1 MKWLLEITAPSE
13 LQHVEGVGENSK
25 PGILWEKR
33 NPWEALRQPVFQ
45 ICLCLKARQSS
56 LKNANYRL
64 VENGEVLKPTDSLWD
79 SDLPLQIQNLCV
91 TLSVT
96 EV

>member
-1 MKWLLEITAPSE
+1 MRSFGTA
-13 LQHVEGVGENSK
+13 
-25 PGILWEKR
+25 
-33 NPWEALRQPVFQ
+33 PVFQ

-56 LKNANYRL
+56 LKNANYKL
-64 VENGEVLKPTDSLWD
+64 VEKGEVLKPTDSLWD
-79 SDLPLQIQNLCV
+79 SDLPFQIQNLCV